1 MRLGLDPQLAESYKS
16 GAQRARR
23 LTEGWFASEM
33 YCAACGAVALRP
45 YPNNTRASDFHC
57 ESCGASFELK
67 SGRMPFGAVVPDGAF
82 STMMERLERRGG
94 GPHLALLRYDLDS
107 LEVRDLTVVPASF
120 LTKDII
126 IRRRPLASHAQRAG
140 WVGCN
145 IRLADVPAAGRIAVV
160 RGGIVLPRNQVVQ
173 GMRNATAIRG
183 GLAARTWLVDTLRC
197 IERLGEEFSLEEL
210 YAFDFEFQRR
220 YPSNRNVRPK
230 LRQQLQKLRDAGLLA
245 FLGNARYRRITV

>member
-23 LTEGWFASEM
+23 LTEGWFANEI

-57 ESCGASFELK
+57 EACGASFELK
-67 SGRMPFGAVVPDGAF
+67 GGRMPFGNVVPDGAF

-94 GPHLALLRYDLDS
+94 GPHLALLRYDLDR
-107 LEVRDLTVVPASF
+107 LEVRDLTLVPASF

-126 IRRRPLASHAQRAG
+126 IRRRPLAPHARRAG

-160 RGGIVLPRNQVVQ
+160 RGGMVLPRDHVVQ
-173 GMRNATAIRG
+173 GMRSAAAIQG
-183 GLAARTWLVDTLRC
+183 DLTTRTWLVDTLRC
-197 IERLGEEFSLEEL
+197 VERLAAEFSLDEL
-210 YAFDFEFQRR
+210 YAFEAEFQIR
-220 YPSNRNVRPK
+220 YPGNQNIRPK
-230 LRQQLQKLRDAGLLA
+230 LRQQLQRLRDAGLLT
-245 FLGNARYRRITV
+245 FLGNRRYRRILV